1 MGLSSLPQR
10 RHASMTR
17 QQQRRTPPCLRC
29 ARTRATGAC
38 FLPTVNRTIRA
49 RWQDALAP
57 CSSCTGEAS
66 RMWSAVC
73 SRTSTAGRHPGAKM
87 TRGGAILTSRARIR
101 ARSASAPQGRQEPG
115 RRPACD
121 AMDIDG
127 DSEGDR
133 EEQPTGQTLDGRV
146 GHRHEGNH
154 RRAGQRAGSRA
165 PRRRDACARPPGCR
179 SGWRSGACA
188 VPPLRRAPRG
198 PLPRCWPRWRCTMV
212 RLWPPYAG
220 LVMGLCITRSAFG

>member
-17 QQQRRTPPCLRC
+17 QQQRRNPPCLRC

-73 SRTSTAGRHPGAKM
+73 SRTSTGGRHPGAKM
-87 TRGGAILTSRARIR
+87 TLGGGGASSRARIR

-115 RRPACD
+115 RRPAYD
-121 AMDIDG
+121 AMDSDG
-127 DSEGDR
+127 DSEGDSD
-133 EEQPTGQTLDGRV
+133 EQPTGQTRDGSAS
-146 GHRHEGNH
+146 HRHEGDH
-154 RRAGQRAGSRA
+154 IRVGQRAVSRA
-165 PRRRDACARPPGCR
+165 PRR
-179 SGWRSGACA
+179 
-188 VPPLRRAPRG
+188 
-198 PLPRCWPRWRCTMV
+198 
-212 RLWPPYAG
+212 
-220 LVMGLCITRSAFG
+220 